1 MTFDYH
7 ANERKQANYI
17 ADICMKIG
25 QAMGAERL

>member
-1 MTFDYH
+1 MTFDYL